1 MTIHIEKEK
10 LEKFNNF
17 VNDNN
22 LFDEYKDID
31 GRNKWNIICSCM
43 DWIDTAITYIESF
56 EEFNNNPH
64 ISSMQIYSLLSAAD
78 MISESINQLH
88 RVLLPSS
95 ALPFKSHKEIFKSK
109 LDAFENQDDN
119 SYFKELRAIFGA
131 HPTNLTPN
139 KELNELGNRYA
150 SFPKKHTYTNNFSIT
165 LYSNELEKGDV
176 EITLNFNEVIN
187 FLTTRYSYLDTLLDR
202 LK

>member
-78 MISESINQLH
+78 MISESISFIEFFFRLQLFH
-88 RVLLPSS
+88 LK
-95 ALPFKSHKEIFKSK
+95 ATKKS
-109 LDAFENQDDN
+109 
-119 SYFKELRAIFGA
+119 
-131 HPTNLTPN
+131 
-139 KELNELGNRYA
+139 
-150 SFPKKHTYTNNFSIT
+150 
-165 LYSNELEKGDV
+165 
-176 EITLNFNEVIN
+176 
-187 FLTTRYSYLDTLLDR
+187 
-202 LK
+202 LKAN